1 MRYEMKTNGTTATKL
16 RKANEVVILYMGTD
30 GEWDGGYTLRE
41 IIDMPRDLSYEWGLV
56 LEGEDLS
63 YTDLHG
69 EDLSYGYFKDA
80 DFSGADL
87 RGADLT
93 DADLRG
99 ADLTGADL
107 RGADLTDADLTG
119 ADLTDAKYDAE
130 GLARAII
137 ADR

>member
-30 GEWDGGYTLRE
+30 GEWDGYTLRQ
-41 IIDMPRDLSYEWGLV
+41 IIDMPRDLSHEWGLV

-69 EDLSYGYFKDA
+69 EDLSCGYFKDA
-80 DFSGADL
+80 DFSGSDL

-93 DADLRG
+93 DADLSGANLRNADLRGAYLSGANLEG
-99 ADLTGADL
+99 ADLTGANLD
-107 RGADLTDADLTG
+107 GALT
-119 ADLTDAKYDAE
+119 
-130 GLARAII
+130 
-137 ADR
+137 